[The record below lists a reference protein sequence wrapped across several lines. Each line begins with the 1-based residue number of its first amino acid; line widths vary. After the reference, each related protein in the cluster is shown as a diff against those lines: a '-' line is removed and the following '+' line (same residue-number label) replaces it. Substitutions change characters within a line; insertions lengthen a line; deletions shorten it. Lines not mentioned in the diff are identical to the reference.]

1 MATACS
7 TGVGRLGGGM
17 ASSRCRARIL
27 ASRAASHMAT
37 WDSKAELVQTGVV
50 EVLPTAWSHTDG
62 GGATP

>member
-1 MATACS
+1 M
-7 TGVGRLGGGM
+7 GGGM

-37 WDSKAELVQTGVV
+37 WDNKAELVQTGVV
-50 EVLPTAWSHTDG
+50 EALPTAWSHTDG